1 MTQLCLQQCQR
12 AVSKENCIGIKKAR
26 RKHCTL
32 QYYNNFLKAQ
42 DSHMLHKDLCSPTM
56 IIFSVLSDNQAFNHP
71 KSSKQS

>member
-1 MTQLCLQQCQR
+1 MSTTVSTCSEQR
-12 AVSKENCIGIKKAR
+12 ELYWDKKAR